1 MALLNAAIDQ
11 LYAAFADVDRP
22 TSIAYC
28 PCCKNQDELQPLLSQ
43 SLRTIAASQLYSY
56 AASALL
62 TVGSEA
68 DYLYFLPRIL
78 ELSMTD
84 ELGWPEPE
92 ITGQKVN
99 KTRLSERPITRRE
112 AISDLLRCK
121 LKTLLN
127 PDRHGEL
134 DSWMC
139 AIGCMGL
146 ETRPY
151 LEIIGTSPTAV
162 LAYFDDNAT
171 TLNQH
176 KLANSFWELP
186 NKGHDHI
193 VKWFHSRPIRSQLF
207 EAYGVVLEP
216 M

>member
-1 MALLNAAIDQ
+1 M
-11 LYAAFADVDRP
+11 
-22 TSIAYC
+22 
-28 PCCKNQDELQPLLSQ
+28 KQDEIQALLSQ
-43 SLRTIAASQLYSY
+43 SLRSITASQLSPY
-56 AASALL
+56 AESALL
-62 TVGSEA
+62 TVGTET

-84 ELGWPEPE
+84 ELVWPDPE
-92 ITGQKVN
+92 ITGKKVSN
-99 KTRLSERPITRRE
+99 TRLSEWPKTRRE

-127 PDRHGEL
+127 PERHFEL

-151 LEIIGTSPTAV
+151 LEIIGNTPTAV

-176 KLANSFWELP
+176 KLANPFWELP
-186 NKGHDHI
+186 NKAHDHI
-193 VKWFHSRPIRSQLF
+193 VKWFHSQPIRKLLF
-207 EAYGVVLEP
+207 KAYGVVLEP